1 MNSEKKCEVLCSQS
15 NKPVTL
21 TVDQSR
27 LVAERVMED
36 YYVHL

>member
-1 MNSEKKCEVLCSQS
+1 MNSEKKCEVLCSES

-21 TVDQSR
+21 NREKSR
-27 LVAERVMED
+27 LVAERIAED